1 MPDGG
6 VLGLPAPRS
15 RGSVPL
21 PHSTPFMSDYQ
32 DLVTLLRARTP
43 LLLIDS
49 AAEARVIDGFRHAIA
64 QSLRPLYRW
73 SITDGLRR
81 IDLDTDEERETPPDA
96 SLMLQWLKQ
105 QRAPGV
111 YLLLD
116 FQPYLRYP
124 MTLRLLREIAQRQDC
139 AEHTLV
145 LVGAGY
151 ELPAELDAAATRFQ
165 FAPPDAAALADL
177 VRAEAFAYSRE
188 HDGRRVVV
196 DAEAVRAVVRNLQ
209 GLDLE
214 EARRIVRKLIYDD
227 GALTAADLPE
237 LARAKAALLDRDG
250 LLHFEYET
258 ARFAEVAGL
267 ARLKRWIA
275 QRKSAFLGEKLALKL
290 DPPKGVLLL
299 GVQGCGKSL
308 AAKAIAGGFA
318 VPLLRLDVGTLYNK
332 YHGETERNLR
342 EALKNAE
349 LLAPCVLWID
359 EIEKALAGG
368 GDADDGVSRRV
379 MGYLLTWMAERKAPV
394 FLVATANDVQALPAE
409 LLRKG
414 RFDEIFFVDLPDAA
428 TRAEIFRLHLARRDL
443 RAEDYDLAALA
454 VASEGYSGAEIEQ
467 VVVAALYAAAD
478 GKTPPTQAQLL
489 EETHNTRPLSVL
501 MAERV
506 AALREWARSRTVP
519 AD

>member
-1 MPDGG
+1 MTD
-6 VLGLPAPRS
+6 
-15 RGSVPL
+15 
-21 PHSTPFMSDYQ
+21 HE
-32 DLVTLLRARTP
+32 DLVALLRARTP

-49 AAEARVIDGFRHAIA
+49 VAETDAVDGFRRAIVP
-64 QSLRPLYRW
+64 SLRPLHRW
-73 SITDGLRR
+73 SITGGLQR
-81 IDLDTDEERETPPDA
+81 IDLDGDAADEAPADA
-96 SLMLQWLKQ
+96 TLVLQAIRR
-105 QRAPGV
+105 QRVSGV

-124 MTLRLLREIAQRQDC
+124 MVVRLLREIVQRQDC

-151 ELPAELDAAATRFQ
+151 ELPPELAGAATRFA
-165 FAPPDAAALADL
+165 FAPPDAHALADL
-177 VRAEAFAYSRE
+177 VRAEAFAFSRE
-188 HDGRRVVV
+188 NGGRRVVV
-196 DAEAVRAVVRNLQ
+196 DADAARAVVRNLQ
-209 GLDLE
+209 GLGLDD
-214 EARRIVRKLIYDD
+214 ARRIVRKLIWDD

-237 LARAKAALLDRDG
+237 LARLKVALLDRDG

-258 ARFAEVAGL
+258 AQFANVAGL
-267 ARLKRWIA
+267 TRLKQWIA
-275 QRKSAFLGEKLALKL
+275 QRRPAFLGQKLPVRL
-290 DPPKGVLLL
+290 DPPKGMLLL

-308 AAKAIAGGFA
+308 AAKATAGGFG
-318 VPLLRLDVGTLYNK
+318 VPLLRLDFYNK

-349 LLAPCVLWID
+349 QLAPCVLWID

-368 GDADDGVSRRV
+368 GDADEGVSRRV

-443 RAEDYDLAALA
+443 HADDYDLDALA
-454 VASEGYSGAEIEQ
+454 AASEGYSGAEIEQ
-467 VVVAALYAAAD
+467 VVVAALYAAVA
-478 GKTPPTQAQLL
+478 GRAPPTQEQLL
-489 EETHNTRPLSVL
+489 AEARNTRPLSVL

-506 AALREWARSRTVP
+506 AAVREWARSRTVP